1 MGDNG
6 AFSLRHEMVRK
17 GWHAL
22 SVVVAVGYAR
32 GMARPLLIW
41 VLVAALVVAVVVE
54 VARTRSALARSAFNT
69 GFGALLREHESRGVS
84 GATWLVLAF
93 LIAVIAFPADVAVA
107 AMCGVALGD
116 AAAAIVGR
124 TLGGAPA
131 HHGKSLAG
139 SAACLAATALAARW
153 IADFT
158 WREALVAGILASIA
172 ERPRHPLDDN
182 LRITLAVGCGILLW
196 RMGFS

>member
-1 MGDNG
+1 MGDTG

-22 SVVVAVGYAR
+22 SVVVPVGYAR
-32 GMARPLLIW
+32 GVTRPFLMW
-41 VLVAALVVAVVVE
+41 MLVAALVVAVVVE
-54 VARTRSALARSAFNT
+54 VARTRSAVARSAFNT

-93 LIAVIAFPADVAVA
+93 LIAVIAFPADIAIA

-124 TLGGAPA
+124 TLGGARA

-139 SAACLAATALAARW
+139 SAACVAATALAARW

-158 WREALVAGILASIA
+158 WREALIAGILASIA
-172 ERPRHPLDDN
+172 ERPRRPLDDN